1 MLVLGDRRK
10 AFEVNVT
17 HVYHKDKLARRGSL
31 HGNPIGRTIMI
42 YTEESDICA
51 CPFLKLE
58 KTYLLAGHLDDAGEL
73 LLKRKNGLAVLAR
86 KDYRKSLKAW
96 LKRLRKQAREKQSS
110 TTA

>member
-1 MLVLGDRRK
+1 MVVLGDNRK

-58 KTYLLAGHLDDAGEL
+58 KTYLLAGHLDDDEL
-73 LLKRKNGLAVLAR
+73 LLKRKKRSRCAGSQGLPEEFE
-86 KDYRKSLKAW
+86 SLVEEIKEAS
-96 LKRLRKQAREKQSS
+96 A
-110 TTA
+110 